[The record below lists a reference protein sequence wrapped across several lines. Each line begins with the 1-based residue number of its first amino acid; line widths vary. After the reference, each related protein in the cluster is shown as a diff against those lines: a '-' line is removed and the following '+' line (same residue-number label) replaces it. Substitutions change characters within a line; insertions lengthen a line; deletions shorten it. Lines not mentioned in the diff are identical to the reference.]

1 MRIKDSELPLQP
13 TGAVYH
19 LNLFPEDLADNVIV
33 VGDPGRVAAV
43 SKHFDTIEV
52 KKSNREIFTNTG
64 TYKGKRITVMSTGM
78 GTDNIDIC
86 LTELD
91 ALANIDLE
99 KRELKEEG
107 GRTLNIVRIGTCGAL
122 QPDIEVGSFIAA
134 QAGFGFDG
142 LLHFYDYG
150 NISDEALVESFVKHT
165 GWNERLPYPY
175 CVEGNKELR
184 DRIGYDMVQGITA
197 SAGGFYGPQGRE
209 IHAKLKYPDLN
220 SKIDTFRYNN
230 RRITNLE
237 METSALY
244 GLSRMMGHNALTV
257 CVAIANRVTKEFLKD
272 YHPAVEE
279 LIQTVLD
286 RI

>member
-19 LNLFPEDLADNVIV
+19 LNLFPEEIADNIIV

-43 SKHFDTIEV
+43 SKYFDTIEC
-52 KKSNREIFTNTG
+52 KKSNREINTHTG
-64 TYKGKRITVMSTGM
+64 TYKGKRISVLSTGM

-91 ALANIDLE
+91 ALANIDL
-99 KRELKEEG
+99 KTREIKET
-107 GRTLNIVRIGTCGAL
+107 GRKFNIVRIGTCGAL
-122 QPDIEVGSFIAA
+122 QPDIDVNTFVASE
-134 QAGFGFDG
+134 AGFGFDG

-150 NISDEALVESFVKHT
+150 NISDEELVEAFVKHT

-175 CVEGNKELR
+175 CVEGSKELMNK
-184 DRIGYDMVQGITA
+184 IGFDMTHGITA
-197 SAGGFYGPQGRE
+197 SAGGFYGPQGRQ
-209 IHAKLKYPDLN
+209 IRAKLKYPDLN
-220 SKIDTFRYNN
+220 SKIDTFNYNG

-244 GLSRMMGHNALTV
+244 GLSKMLGHNALTV
-257 CVAIANRVTKEFLKD
+257 CVAIANRVTKEFSKD
-272 YHPAVEE
+272 YHPAVDA
-279 LIQTVLD
+279 LIQTVLE

>member
-19 LNLFPEDLADNVIV
+19 LNLFPEEIADNIIV

-43 SKHFDTIEV
+43 SKYFDTIEC
-52 KKSNREIFTNTG
+52 KKSNREINTHTG
-64 TYKGKRITVMSTGM
+64 TYKGKRISVLSTGM

-91 ALANIDLE
+91 ALANIDL
-99 KRELKEEG
+99 KTREIKET
-107 GRTLNIVRIGTCGAL
+107 GRKFNIVRIGTCGAL
-122 QPDIEVGSFIAA
+122 QPDIDVNTFVASE
-134 QAGFGFDG
+134 AGFGFDG

-150 NISDEALVESFVKHT
+150 NISDEELVEAFVKHT

-175 CVEGNKELR
+175 CVEGSKELMNK
-184 DRIGYDMVQGITA
+184 IGFDMTHGITA

-209 IHAKLKYPDLN
+209 IRAKLKYPDLN
-220 SKIDTFRYNN
+220 SKIDTFNYNG

-244 GLSRMMGHNALTV
+244 GLSKMLGHNALTV
-257 CVAIANRVTKEFLKD
+257 CVAIANRVTKEFSKD
-272 YHPAVEE
+272 YHPAVDA
-279 LIQTVLD
+279 LIQTVLE

>member
-19 LNLFPEDLADNVIV
+19 LNLFPEEIADNIIV

-43 SKHFDTIEV
+43 SKYFDTIEC
-52 KKSNREIFTNTG
+52 KKSNREINTHTG
-64 TYKGKRITVMSTGM
+64 TYKGKRISVLSTGM

-91 ALANIDLE
+91 ALANIDL
-99 KRELKEEG
+99 KTREVKET
-107 GRTLNIVRIGTCGAL
+107 GRKFNIVRIGTCGAL
-122 QPDIEVGSFIAA
+122 QPDIDVNTFVASE
-134 QAGFGFDG
+134 AGFGFDG

-150 NISDEALVESFVKHT
+150 NISDEELVEAFVKHT

-175 CVEGNKELR
+175 CVEGSKELMNK
-184 DRIGYDMVQGITA
+184 IGFDMTHGITA

-209 IHAKLKYPDLN
+209 IRAKLKYPDLN
-220 SKIDTFRYNN
+220 SKIDTFNYNG

-244 GLSRMMGHNALTV
+244 GLSKMLGHNALTV
-257 CVAIANRVTKEFLKD
+257 CVAIANRVTKEFSKD
-272 YHPAVEE
+272 YHPAVDA
-279 LIQTVLD
+279 LIQTVLE

>member
-19 LNLFPEDLADNVIV
+19 LNLFPEEIADNIIV

-43 SKHFDTIEV
+43 SKYFDTIEC
-52 KKSNREIFTNTG
+52 KKSNREINTHTG
-64 TYKGKRITVMSTGM
+64 TYKGKRISVLSTGM

-91 ALANIDLE
+91 ALANIDL
-99 KRELKEEG
+99 KTREVKET
-107 GRTLNIVRIGTCGAL
+107 GRKFNIVRIGTCGAL
-122 QPDIEVGSFIAA
+122 QPDIKVNTFVASE
-134 QAGFGFDG
+134 AGFGFDG

-150 NISDEALVESFVKHT
+150 NISDEALVEAFVKHT

-175 CVEGNKELR
+175 CVEGSKELLNK
-184 DRIGYDMVQGITA
+184 IGFDMTHGITA

-209 IHAKLKYPDLN
+209 IRAKLKYPDLN
-220 SKIDTFRYNN
+220 SKIDTFNYNG

-244 GLSRMMGHNALTV
+244 GLSKMLGHNALTV
-257 CVAIANRVTKEFLKD
+257 CVAIANRVTKEFSKD
-272 YHPAVEE
+272 YHPAVDA
-279 LIQTVLD
+279 LIQTVLE